1 MSSSI
6 GIFRFFRRHGHRRPG
21 RLPLAWPFLVGLLAA
36 SAQAAPIAD
45 IHLHWKWNQ
54 KEVGSARE
62 AVDILERQE
71 VGLAV
76 VTGTPPA
83 LALELYDLAP
93 DIVIPI
99 YGIYRL
105 PGEWSTWHRDPG
117 LLERV
122 RVALASGRYRGIGEV
137 HMLGGFI
144 SHWKKPVIAGLFDL
158 AAEFDVPVLLHTE
171 FSRADYT
178 LGLCRAHP
186 DTRFLWAHAGVML
199 APAEVERV
207 LTGCP
212 NVSAELSARDPW
224 RHVAN
229 PIADAAGR
237 LLPEWRDLVLRYPDR
252 FMVGSDPVWPVE
264 RLNPWDEPDTGWQ
277 ELPRFLDFHRRWL
290 DDLPPAAAQ
299 AIRWDNA
306 RRFFADRRPSA
317 EPAG

>member
-122 RVALASGRYRGIGEV
+122 RVALGDQDWV
-137 HMLGGFI
+137 Q
-144 SHWKKPVIAGLFDL
+144 V
-158 AAEFDVPVLLHTE
+158 
-171 FSRADYT
+171 
-178 LGLCRAHP
+178 
-186 DTRFLWAHAGVML
+186 
-199 APAEVERV
+199 
-207 LTGCP
+207 
-212 NVSAELSARDPW
+212 
-224 RHVAN
+224 
-229 PIADAAGR
+229 
-237 LLPEWRDLVLRYPDR
+237 
-252 FMVGSDPVWPVE
+252 
-264 RLNPWDEPDTGWQ
+264 LNP
-277 ELPRFLDFHRRWL
+277 R
-290 DDLPPAAAQ
+290 
-299 AIRWDNA
+299 
-306 RRFFADRRPSA
+306 
-317 EPAG
+317 